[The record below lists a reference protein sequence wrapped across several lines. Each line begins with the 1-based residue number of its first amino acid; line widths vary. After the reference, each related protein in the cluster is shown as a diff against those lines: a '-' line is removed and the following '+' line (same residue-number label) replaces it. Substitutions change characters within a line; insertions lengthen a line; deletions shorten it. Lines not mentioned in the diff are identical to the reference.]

1 MLQNSLRYS
10 ALQGLINDH
19 SFRHHTP
26 SSSIMIVYD
35 VIDVLIQRLADI
47 GVRDKVL
54 EWFRSY
60 LVDRTTSVKVNNSRS
75 CCSLVKYGVPQGSV
89 LGQTLFNVY
98 CRPLGR
104 IIRKH
109 DTSYHMYADDSQL
122 YVDFSPCD
130 EKTALANLQQCIH
143 EVREWL
149 RENFLLLNDNKTYM
163 ANRLLAADLLLQ
175 V

>member
-1 MLQNSLRYS
+1 MHKQII
-10 ALQGLINDH
+10 AI
-19 SFRHHTP
+19 FC
-26 SSSIMIVYD
+26 I
-35 VIDVLIQRLADI
+35 LIQRLADI
-47 GVRDKVL
+47 GVRDKAL

-60 LVDRTTSVKVNNSRS
+60 LLDVNTSVKVNSS

-89 LGQTLFNVY
+89 LGPTLFNVY

-109 DTSYHMYADDSQL
+109 DISYHMYADDSQL

-130 EKTALANLQQCIH
+130 EKTALANLERCIQ

-149 RENFLLLNDNKTYM
+149 REIFLRLNDKKTEVFILGRKPLGSNCKLV
-163 ANRLLAADLLLQ
+163 NRLLAADLQLQ

>member
-1 MLQNSLRYS
+1 MRSAFDTLQHE
-10 ALQGLINDH
+10 I
-19 SFRHHTP
+19 
-26 SSSIMIVYD
+26 
-35 VIDVLIQRLADI
+35 LIQRLADI
-47 GVRDKVL
+47 GVRDKAL

-89 LGQTLFNVY
+89 LGPTLFNVY

-109 DTSYHMYADDSQL
+109 DISYHMYADDSQL
-122 YVDFSPCD
+122 YVDFSPSD
-130 EKTALANLQQCIH
+130 EKTALANLQRCIQ

-149 RENFLLLNDNKTYM
+149 RENFLLLNDKKLKLLFLGRTPLRSNCKLV
-163 ANRLLAADLLLQ
+163 NRLLAANLLLQ